1 MKCRWM
7 NYEVDPFKAREIES
21 QSLVH
26 GHPALTLFLNFPC
39 YYCVTSPVLTTTH
52 PTHPQPYLTPLLLRP
67 PAAPSPI
74 LLISLHTHG
83 PHTHPL
89 SPKREVRGHE
99 GCGA

>member
-67 PAAPSPI
+67 PAECPLPNLTHLTAHPWPPHASP
-74 LLISLHTHG
+74 LTE
-83 PHTHPL
+83 T
-89 SPKREVRGHE
+89 
-99 GCGA
+99 